1 MHVFLQFYLMMASV
15 VDQKRSKL
23 ELEEIQDVVP
33 SPSSVGVSLITLIAL
48 E

>member
-33 SPSSVGVSLITLIAL
+33 SPSVGVSLITLIAL